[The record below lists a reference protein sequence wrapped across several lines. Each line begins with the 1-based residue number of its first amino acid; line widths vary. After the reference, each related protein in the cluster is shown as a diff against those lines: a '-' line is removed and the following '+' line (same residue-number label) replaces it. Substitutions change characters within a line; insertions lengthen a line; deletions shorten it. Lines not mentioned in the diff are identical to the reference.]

1 MDLAA
6 DSPQGHYSGNH
17 LAVTIH
23 VTERV
28 SNMNTKVRTLV
39 SGEFRT
45 GERRVEAG
53 PEEAMAL

>member
-1 MDLAA
+1 MAWVA

-28 SNMNTKVRTLV
+28 NNMNTKVRTPV
-39 SGEFRT
+39 SGDFRT

>member
-28 SNMNTKVRTLV
+28 SNMNTKVI

-53 PEEAMAL
+53 PEEATAL